1 MNSRL
6 SFLNILTVWLIYFL
20 VACGSD
26 EEQTIAPEVADVSPE
41 ENQDN
46 VPLTTDLQAVFNL
59 AVEPSSV
66 NQETFLLFDEGTLVP
81 SAVEYDEILFTATLT
96 PNDDL
101 STSHL
106 YTAMITDGVTGL
118 DGTKIVPV
126 EWNFTTVIGATYKAT
141 FQASWSSTTHPTDF
155 PSGSHFSGL
164 IGMTHNDNILMFE
177 AGTTASMGIGN
188 MAETGS
194 KSPLLGEIGTIID
207 EGSAQFVI
215 SGGGVNP
222 SPGSVSVEFTITS
235 SHPLVTITSMIAPSP
250 DWFVAVESV
259 NLFPNGEALN
269 LVKET
274 VEVYDAGTDS
284 GTNFK
289 SANQPTEP
297 PGPISMSS
305 MMTRPFSDSP
315 TSETDSTNT
324 SPGRPETESPP
335 RISDSGLPFR
345 LLHRLSLKKGVPPS
359 PARKYAFPN
368 ESRARRLKP
377 SNSCPVPGARFPSR
391 ATRSRVPGEPDHKE
405 RSLLTVTVG
414 PASSAVNATTPCS
427 VRGGRAPNPGIE
439 PKIVPEAVPGATSP
453 RRTARV
459 RPAEVSNHNP

>member
-1 MNSRL
+1 M
-6 SFLNILTVWLIYFL
+6 YFL

-26 EEQTIAPEVADVSPE
+26 EDQPIAPEVSDFSPQD
-41 ENQDN
+41 NQKN

-101 STSHL
+101 SASHI
-106 YTAMITDGVTGL
+106 YTAMITDGITGL
-118 DGTKIVPV
+118 DGTKIVPL
-126 EWNFTTVIGATYKAT
+126 EWNFTTVIGATYRAT
-141 FQASWSSTTHPTDF
+141 FEASWSNTTHPTDF

-164 IGMTHNDNILMFE
+164 IGMSHNENILMFE
-177 AGTTASMGIGN
+177 AGTTASMGIRN

-297 PGPISMSS
+297 PGPISMI
-305 MMTRPFSDSP
+305 T
-315 TSETDSTNT
+315 T
-324 SPGRPETESPP
+324 SPLADTGTVAPMGSITFE
-335 RISDSGLPFR
+335 RI
-345 LLHRLSLKKGVPPS
+345 
-359 PARKYAFPN
+359 N
-368 ESRARRLKP
+368 
-377 SNSCPVPGARFPSR
+377 
-391 ATRSRVPGEPDHKE
+391 
-405 RSLLTVTVG
+405 
-414 PASSAVNATTPCS
+414 
-427 VRGGRAPNPGIE
+427 
-439 PKIVPEAVPGATSP
+439 
-453 RRTARV
+453 
-459 RPAEVSNHNP
+459 

>member
-1 MNSRL
+1 MTTKMNSRL

-101 STSHL
+101 SASHI
-106 YTAMITDGVTGL
+106 YTAMITDGIKGL
-118 DGTKIVPV
+118 DGTKIVSL
-126 EWNFTTVIGATYKAT
+126 EWSFTTVIGATYLAT
-141 FQASWSSTTHPTDF
+141 FDASWSNTTHPTDF

-164 IGMTHNDNILMFE
+164 IGMTHNENILMFE
-177 AGTTASMGIGN
+177 AGTTASLGIRN

-194 KSPLLGEIGTIID
+194 KTPLLAEVAAAIS
-207 EGSAQFVI
+207 EGSAQYLI
-215 SGGGVNP
+215 SGDGVNP

-235 SHPLVTITSMIAPSP
+235 SHALVSITSMIAPSP
-250 DWFVAVESV
+250 DWFIAVESV

-269 LVKET
+269 LATVT

-297 PGPISMSS
+297 PGPVGVI
-305 MMTRPFSDSP
+305 T
-315 TSETDSTNT
+315 T
-324 SPGRPETESPP
+324 SPLA
-335 RISDSGLPFR
+335 DSG
-345 LLHRLSLKKGVPPS
+345 
-359 PARKYAFPN
+359 
-368 ESRARRLKP
+368 
-377 SNSCPVPGARFPSR
+377 
-391 ATRSRVPGEPDHKE
+391 
-405 RSLLTVTVG
+405 TVAPMGSITF
-414 PASSAVNATTPCS
+414 
-427 VRGGRAPNPGIE
+427 GRIN
-439 PKIVPEAVPGATSP
+439 
-453 RRTARV
+453 
-459 RPAEVSNHNP
+459 